1 MIGWLRR
8 MLGRLAS
15 RPPLPAIPSTQPE
28 LARTE
33 RHHRQTI
40 QKADNVIR
48 DFQQFDGSL
57 RVVVRTRR

>member
-1 MIGWLRR
+1 MTGWVRKV
-8 MLGRLAS
+8 LGRLVS

-40 QKADNVIR
+40 KKADGVIR
-48 DFQQFDGSL
+48 DFQQFDGAL
-57 RVVVRTRR
+57 RVVVRNRH